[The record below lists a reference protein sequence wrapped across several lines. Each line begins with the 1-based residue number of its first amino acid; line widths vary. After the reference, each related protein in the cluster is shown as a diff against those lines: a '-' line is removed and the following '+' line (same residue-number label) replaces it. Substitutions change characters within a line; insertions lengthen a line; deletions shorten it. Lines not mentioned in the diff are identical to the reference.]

1 MRDRLSMLIA
11 VLLLAVVAAA
21 SYWYSREMRRPTER
35 VPPAPGT
42 PDFIVDRVV
51 LTQFDEAGRA
61 AYKLFAERLSYFN
74 ENDDIELARPRL
86 VSLRPD
92 DPQVQASS
100 ARARIT
106 NAGER
111 VLMEGDVLLQRAA
124 AAGRPALFIRT
135 ERMTALPDSERFSAD
150 VPVRIE
156 QGGDQLSGAAM
167 DYDNLTR
174 VLTVTGELRARL
186 APASRRQP

>member
-1 MRDRLSMLIA
+1 MRDRLSVLIA
-11 VLLLAVVAAA
+11 AVLLAVVAAA
-21 SYWYSREMRRPTER
+21 SFWYSREMRRPTER
-35 VPPAPGT
+35 VPPTPGA

-51 LTQFDEAGRA
+51 LTQFDERGQA

-74 ENDDIELARPRL
+74 ENDDIELLRPRL

-92 DPQVQASS
+92 EPQVQAAS

-106 NAGER
+106 NAGEQ
-111 VLMEGDVLLQRAA
+111 VLMEGDVLVQRAA

-135 ERMTALPDSERFSAD
+135 EKMTAFPDTERFTAD

-156 QGGDQLSGAAM
+156 QGADRLSGAAM
-167 DYDNLTR
+167 DYDNLKR
-174 VLTVTGELRARL
+174 VLTVSGELRASL